1 MKTFFA
7 KAGIAALIALSGL
20 SATTSI
26 ASAQGRDGYYNG
38 GPRFERGPDRRDD
51 YRRGPDRRRDRCEI
65 GLALDKAER
74 RGMRR
79 PQVADV
85 SPGRVIVVGR
95 NRGGPDR
102 MAFANERGCPSIG
115 R

>member
-1 MKTFFA
+1 MNNLFA

-20 SATTSI
+20 TATAPV
-26 ASAQGRDGYYNG
+26 ASAQGRDGYYRD
-38 GPRFERGPDRRDD
+38 GPRFDRGPDRRDD
-51 YRRGPDRRRDRCEI
+51 FRRGPDRRDRCEI

-85 SPGRVIVVGR
+85 NPRRVIVVGR